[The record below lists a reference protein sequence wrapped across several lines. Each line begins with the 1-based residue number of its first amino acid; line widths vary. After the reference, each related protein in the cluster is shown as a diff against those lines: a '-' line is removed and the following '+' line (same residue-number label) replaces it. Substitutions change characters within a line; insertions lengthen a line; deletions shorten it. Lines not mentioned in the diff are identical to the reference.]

1 MSTQVAEPEVEPKGQ
16 QDDPT
21 SLIPKKL
28 GRARPLLDPEIV
40 GRAARES
47 FVKLNP
53 ITLLKN
59 PVMFVVEVGA
69 ALTTILLIRD
79 IATGV
84 GNIGFSVQI
93 SLWLWFTVLFA
104 NFAEAMAEARGK
116 AQADSLRKTK
126 TDALA
131 KRVTASG
138 KIEHASSSTLRAGDV
153 VICDAGDLIPGDGD
167 VLDGVATVDES
178 VITGES
184 APVIRES
191 GGDRSAVT
199 GGTRVLSDQIKI
211 KITSNPGE
219 TFLDRMIALV
229 EGAQRQKTPNEI
241 ALNILIAGLTLIFLL
256 AVITLQP
263 YSVFAVAQTG
273 AGKVPTVAVLI
284 SLLVCLIPTT
294 IGGLLSAIGIAGMDR
309 VMQHNVLAMSGK
321 AVEAAGDVNSLLL
334 DKTGTITL
342 GNRQAVEFLTV
353 SGVTAEELADAAQLS
368 SLADET
374 PEGRSVVVLAK
385 EKYGLRGR
393 HIPEHEAT
401 FIPFSAYTRM
411 SGVDFEGKQ
420 LRKGATEAI
429 ANFVR
434 ERGGTVPPDFQEMSD
449 RISRSGGTPL
459 AVANGNRLLGV
470 IHLKDIVKG
479 GMSER
484 IAQLRRMGIRSIM
497 ITGDNP
503 LTAAAIAAEAGVDDF
518 LAQATP
524 KDKLDY
530 IKKEQAQGRLVAMT
544 GDGTNDAPALAQAD
558 VGLAMNTG
566 TMAAKEAGNM
576 VDLDSNPTKLI
587 EVVAIGKQLL
597 ITRGALTTF
606 SIANDVAKYFAIIP
620 AMFIPTY
627 PVLNKL
633 NIMGLHTPQSAVLS
647 AVIFNA
653 LIIIAL
659 VPLALRG
666 VKYRPLD
673 AASLLRR
680 NLLIYGVGGLIAPFP
695 GIWLIDQLLVLLHL
709 A

>member
-1 MSTQVAEPEVEPKGQ
+1 MATTVSVPNPTDSTALLPQ
-16 QDDPT
+16 
-21 SLIPKKL
+21 KL
-28 GRARPLLDPEIV
+28 VRARPLFDPPIV
-40 GRAARES
+40 RKAIQAS
-47 FVKLNP
+47 FGKLNP
-53 ITLLKN
+53 VTLWKN

-69 ALTTILLIRD
+69 VVTTFFMFRD
-79 IATGV
+79 IFV
-84 GNIGFSVQI
+84 GGRPIGFQLQI

-116 AQADSLRKTK
+116 AQADTLRKTK
-126 TDALA
+126 TDSIA
-131 KRVTASG
+131 KRIVADG
-138 KIEHASSSTLRAGDV
+138 KIEEVTSSKLRAGDV
-153 VICDAGDLIPGDGD
+153 CICDAGDIIPGDGE
-167 VLDGVATVDES
+167 VIEGIASVDES

-199 GGTRVLSDQIKI
+199 GGTRVLSDQIKV

-229 EGAQRQKTPNEI
+229 EGAERQKTPNEI
-241 ALNILIAGLTLIFLL
+241 ALNILIAGLTIIFLL
-256 AVITLQP
+256 AVVTLFP
-263 YSVFAVAQTG
+263 FASYSVTS
-273 AGKVPTVAVLI
+273 AGSGTVPTIAVLV

-321 AVEAAGDVNSLLL
+321 AVEASGDVTTLLL

-342 GNRQAVEFLTV
+342 GNRQAVEFLPV
-353 SGVTAEELADAAQLS
+353 SGVPEAELADAAQLS

-374 PEGRSVVVLAK
+374 PEGRSIVVLAK
-385 EKYGLRGR
+385 NKFNLRGR
-393 HIPEHEAT
+393 NLAAT
-401 FIPFSAYTRM
+401 DAQFIPFSAYTRM
-411 SGVDFEGKQ
+411 SGVDLDHRS

-429 ANFVR
+429 LKFVK
-434 ERGGTVPPDFQEMSD
+434 EKGGSVPTDFQEVSD
-449 RISRSGGTPL
+449 QISRTGGTPL
-459 AVANGNRLLGV
+459 AVADGGRLLGIV
-470 IHLKDIVKG
+470 HLKDIVKG
-479 GMSER
+479 GMRER
-484 IAQLRRMGIRSIM
+484 LKQLREMGIRSVM

-503 LTAAAIAAEAGVDDF
+503 LTAAAIATEAGVDDF

-524 KDKLDY
+524 KDKMDY
-530 IKKEQAQGRLVAMT
+530 IKKEQSLGRLVAMT

-558 VGLAMNTG
+558 VGVAMNTG

-576 VDLDSNPTKLI
+576 VDLDSNPTKLL

-620 AMFIPTY
+620 AMFMATY
-627 PVLNKL
+627 PALKHL
-633 NIMGLHTPQSAVLS
+633 NIMHLHTSQSAVLA

-653 LIIIAL
+653 VIIIAL

-666 VKYRPLD
+666 VMYRPQN
-673 AASLLRR
+673 ATKLLWR
-680 NLLIYGVGGLIAPFP
+680 NILIYGVGGIIAPFP
-695 GIWLIDQLLVLLHL
+695 GIWAIDQLLVWLKL

>member
-1 MSTQVAEPEVEPKGQ
+1 MSTVTTPPVERKPE
-16 QDDPT
+16 
-21 SLIPKKL
+21 SKKEGTEL
-28 GRARPLLDPEIV
+28 LSRGVRARPLFDPEIL
-40 GRAARES
+40 GRAIRES

-53 ITLLKN
+53 RLVAKN

-69 ALTTILLIRD
+69 ALTTIYVIKDAVTGTGNLLFGIQ
-79 IATGV
+79 IA
-84 GNIGFSVQI
+84 F
-93 SLWLWFTVLFA
+93 WLWFTVVFA

-116 AQADSLRKTK
+116 AQADALRKTK
-126 TDALA
+126 TDT
-131 KRVTASG
+131 TAR
-138 KIEHASSSTLRAGDV
+138 KILPNGAFEMVQASKLRAGDV
-153 VICDAGDLIPGDGD
+153 VYCEAGYLIPGDGE
-167 VLDGVATVDES
+167 VIEGVASVDES

-199 GGTRVLSDQIKI
+199 GGTKVLSDHIKI
-211 KITSNPGE
+211 RITSNPGE

-229 EGAQRQKTPNEI
+229 EGAVRQKTPNEI

-256 AVITLQP
+256 AVATLPP
-263 YSVFAVAQTG
+263 YAKYAIQAVGSGTA
-273 AGKVPTVAVLI
+273 PTVAVLV

-321 AVEAAGDVNSLLL
+321 AVEASGDVNTLLL

-342 GNRQAVEFLTV
+342 GNRQAVEFITV
-353 SGVTAEELADAAQLS
+353 DGVSESELADAAQLS

-374 PEGRSVVVLAK
+374 PEGRSIVVLAK
-385 EKYGLRGR
+385 EKYKLRGR
-393 HIPEHEAT
+393 ELAEHNAH

-411 SGVDFEGKQ
+411 SGVDMNGSQ
-420 LRKGATEAI
+420 LRKGATDAI
-429 ANFVR
+429 AQFVK
-434 ERGGTVPPDFQEMSD
+434 EAGGKVSPSLQEISD
-449 RISRSGGTPL
+449 RISRNGGTPL
-459 AVANGNRLLGV
+459 AVANGSKVLGV

-479 GMSER
+479 GMKDRLAS
-484 IAQLRRMGIRSIM
+484 LRAMGIRSVM

-503 LTAAAIAAEAGVDDF
+503 LTAAAIAQEAGVDDF

-524 KDKLDY
+524 KDKLEY
-530 IKKEQAQGRLVAMT
+530 IRKEQAEGRLVAMT

-558 VGLAMNTG
+558 VGVAMNTG

-587 EVVAIGKQLL
+587 EIVAIGKQLL
-597 ITRGALTTF
+597 ITRGSLTTF
-606 SIANDVAKYFAIIP
+606 SIANDIAKYFAIIP
-620 AMFIPTY
+620 AMFAAMY
-627 PVLNKL
+627 PELNKL
-633 NIMGLHTPQSAVLS
+633 NIMGLHSPQSAVLA

-653 LIIIAL
+653 VIIIAL

-666 VKYRPLD
+666 VQYKPVSAGQML
-673 AASLLRR
+673 SR
-680 NLLIYGVGGLIAPFP
+680 NLLIYGLGGIIVPFP
-695 GIWLIDQLLVLLHL
+695 GIWLIDKIIVAMHL

>member
-1 MSTQVAEPEVEPKGQ
+1 MSTTMTSPKTPPVAPQE
-16 QDDPT
+16 DPS
-21 SLIPKKL
+21 SLLPKKL
-28 GRARPLLDPEIV
+28 QRARPLFDPEIV
-40 GRAARES
+40 QRATIAS
-47 FVKLNP
+47 FAKLNP
-53 ITLLKN
+53 VTLLKN

-69 ALTTILLIRD
+69 AMTTVLLIRD
-79 IATGV
+79 IVAG
-84 GNIGFSVQI
+84 GSGIGFQIQI
-93 SLWLWFTVLFA
+93 SVWLWFTVLFA

-116 AQADSLRKTK
+116 AQADSLRKAK
-126 TDALA
+126 TDVLA
-131 KRVTASG
+131 KKLGANGSIQSVPGSSLRV
-138 KIEHASSSTLRAGDV
+138 GDV
-153 VICDAGDLIPGDGD
+153 VVCDAHDMIPGDGE
-167 VLDGVATVDES
+167 VIEGVATVDES

-199 GGTRVLSDQIKI
+199 GGTRVLSDQIRI
-211 KITSNPGE
+211 RITSNPGE

-263 YSVFAVAQTG
+263 FSVYSVGQAGSG
-273 AGKVPTVAVLI
+273 AVPTVAVLV

-342 GNRQAVEFLTV
+342 GNRQAVEFLPINGV
-353 SGVTAEELADAAQLS
+353 SDQELADAAQLS

-393 HIPEHEAT
+393 HIPEHEAN

-411 SGVDFEGKQ
+411 SGVDYEGRE

-429 ANFVR
+429 ARFVI
-434 ERGGTVPPDFQEMSD
+434 ERGGEVPGYFQEMSD
-449 RISRSGGTPL
+449 RISRNGGTPL
-459 AVANGNRLLGV
+459 AVCDGYRLLGV

-479 GMSER
+479 GMKER

-503 LTAAAIAAEAGVDDF
+503 LTAAAIASEAGVDDF

-524 KDKLDY
+524 KDKLEY
-530 IKKEQAQGRLVAMT
+530 IRKEQAAGRLVAMT

-566 TMAAKEAGNM
+566 TTAAKEAGNM

-620 AMFIPTY
+620 AMFAATY
-627 PVLNKL
+627 PVLNKM
-633 NIMGLHTPQSAVLS
+633 NIMGLHTPQSAVLA

-666 VKYRPLD
+666 VKYRPVD

-680 NLLIYGVGGLIAPFP
+680 NLLIYGIGGIVAPFP
-695 GIWLIDQLLVLLHL
+695 GIWLIDQLLVALRL